1 MYMDNNDTIS
11 VISASFTASVDLR
24 HKLKGFNKCYCIHF
38 LRIKAIS
45 IHDLPIFRAQ
55 LFLGKLIFILVDWRL
70 GLCCKIDRLIKAN

>member
-45 IHDLPIFRAQ
+45 IHNLPILSSIVFRKTNIY
-55 LFLGKLIFILVDWRL
+55 FS
-70 GLCCKIDRLIKAN
+70 GLEAWPLL

>member
-45 IHDLPIFRAQ
+45 IHNLPILSSIVFR
-55 LFLGKLIFILVDWRL
+55 
-70 GLCCKIDRLIKAN
+70 